1 MAQYCQGLNFDL
13 PNCQRVKP
21 LARRVRRASQTLKME
36 IYFWPFGVN
45 QNGVNQNNHFATLLQ
60 KAALY
65 KSVMQIDRITKYFYA
80 TDYVKKFPKPRLVKK
95 LSNFLR

>member
-1 MAQYCQGLNFDL
+1 MFVEQ
-13 PNCQRVKP
+13 
-21 LARRVRRASQTLKME
+21 VRLLKLE

-45 QNGVNQNNHFATLLQ
+45 QNGVNQNGVNQNNYFATLLQ

-65 KSVMQIDRITKYFYA
+65 KSVMQIDRITKYFFA